1 MENLVKYIID
11 NLVDN
16 TDSVVESAVDNKGY
30 VVITA
35 SVNKHDIGRV
45 IGKNGK
51 VAQSIR
57 AIVKTASSKTNNK
70 YIVKIVEKAE

>member
-16 TDSVVESAVDNKGY
+16 NDSVIESAVDNKGY

-35 SVNKHDIGRV
+35 KVNKNDIGRV

>member
-1 MENLVKYIID
+1 MENLVKYIVD
-11 NLVDN
+11 SLVENADTVVDSA
-16 TDSVVESAVDNKGY
+16 TDSKGF

-35 SVNKHDIGRV
+35 HVNKSDIGRV